1 MRLNNEL
8 LIAQTAQ
15 GEEIFMHP
23 SMANR
28 HGLIAGATGTG
39 KTISLKVLAESFSD
53 IGVPVF
59 LADIKGDLS
68 GFAESGG
75 ASKSVDK
82 RVAEMGLES
91 KGFVKK
97 SYPVQYWDVFGENGI
112 PVRTTISEMGPVLLA
127 RILGL
132 NDTQTSVLNVV
143 FQIADDNQLLLIDTK
158 DLKSMLK
165 FVSDNNK
172 ALMTEYG
179 NIAPQSVAAIVRAIV
194 ALEGQGGREFFGEP
208 SLDVK
213 EWFRTST
220 DSRGVINILDCVKL
234 SQMPVMYGTF
244 MLWMLSELY
253 ENLPEIGDCDKPR
266 MVFFFDEAH
275 LLFSGASKALLEK
288 VTQVVR
294 LIRSKGV
301 GVFFI
306 TQSPADIPD
315 STLAQLGNK
324 IQHALHAYTPS
335 EKKALKAA
343 ADSYRENPEFNTAEA
358 IAELG
363 TGEAVISFLNEDG
376 SPMVVQRAFVL
387 PPQSGVSPIDAVK
400 RQSEILRSD
409 LYLRYKDMI
418 DRRSAYEVL
427 EDHNAALEEQAQLE
441 AEEAQRLKQEQA
453 EEAQRAKAQAAAEK
467 AEQKELERKRR
478 EEEKAAAK
486 AAADAEKQKQRK
498 MNSLKNT
505 AVRGVSSVAADLLI
519 GGKIGKGTQ
528 KSIVRGLLGTF
539 LK

>member
-1 MRLNNEL
+1 MVVNNEL

-15 GEEIFMHP
+15 GEEIFMHAG
-23 SMANR
+23 MANR

-68 GFAESGG
+68 GFAEAGG
-75 ASKSVDK
+75 ASKPVDK
-82 RVAEMGLES
+82 RVAQMGLES

-172 ALMTEYG
+172 SLMTEYG
-179 NIAPQSVAAIVRAIV
+179 NIAPQSVAAIVRAVV

-234 SQMPVMYGTF
+234 SQNPVMYGTF

-253 ENLPEIGDCDKPR
+253 ENLPEIGDCEKPR

-324 IQHALHAYTPS
+324 IQHALRAYTPT

-343 ADSYRENPEFNTAEA
+343 ADSYRENPAFNTAEA

-363 TGEAVISFLNEDG
+363 TGEAVISFLNTDG

-387 PPQSGVSPIDAVK
+387 PPQSNVSPIDPAK

-427 EDHNAALEEQAQLE
+427 ADHNAAVEQQALQA

-453 EEAQRAKAQAAAEK
+453 EEAQRAKAQ
-467 AEQKELERKRR
+467 QKELERQRK
-478 EEEKAAAK
+478 EAEKAAA
-486 AAADAEKQKQRK
+486 AAEREQQRK
-498 MNSLKNT
+498 LNSLKNT

-528 KSIVRGLLGTF
+528 KSIVRGILGTF

>member
-68 GFAESGG
+68 GFAEAGG
-75 ASKSVDK
+75 VSKPVDK

-343 ADSYRENPEFNTAEA
+343 DSYRENPEFNTAEA

-387 PPQSGVSPIDAVK
+387 PPQSCVSPIDAAK

-486 AAADAEKQKQRK
+486 AVADAEKQKQRK